1 MPPTPPTAS
10 RLSQTTNYI
19 VIVVDTRTLS
29 ACIKL
34 RLPCYNASRLLSP
47 SGTESEHQGEHTF
60 GSPMWRKLTHLKPT
74 LVMEVYMQGVSV
86 LFSDADVTYLR
97 PIWPS
102 YDGIMQRTKA
112 DAR

>member
-1 MPPTPPTAS
+1 MHVRWLTPA
-10 RLSQTTNYI
+10 LAQATNYI
-19 VIVVDTRTLS
+19 VIVVDNKTLS

-34 RLPCYNASRLLSP
+34 RLPCYNASYLLSVP
-47 SGTESEHQGEHTF
+47 AMGSERQEEHTF

-74 LVMEVYMQGVSV
+74 LLMEVYKQGVSV

-102 YDGIMQRTKA
+102 YDGIMQRSKA